1 MKKVS
6 RGTVKA
12 KKLTANEQILNRL
25 AELGE
30 RMRVIEDDIERIQGH
45 TGRLAVHQGAITAL
59 LPNLPTFGYA
69 ALARAAAGPSC
80 EHRMPPFMGDC
91 PQCTGPGSN

>member
-6 RGTVKA
+6 RGTA

-30 RMRVIEDDIERIQGH
+30 RMRVIEDDIERAQKH
-45 TGRLAVHQGAITAL
+45 LGRLAVHQGAVTAL
-59 LPNLPTFGYA
+59 VPKLTTLTSGTCA
-69 ALARAAAGPSC
+69 APHPISISWSG
-80 EHRMPPFMGDC
+80 
-91 PQCTGPGSN
+91 QGSD